1 MWSRKKHAH
10 GGKSSESVFPIGVDI
25 GRAAVKLAQFRM
37 DASGKIVPQAYAI
50 LPFPPEIRGN
60 VNERVRFLVAH
71 LGRMFERGKFQSR
84 NCVLSLPPT
93 EMFVRHLRVPKR
105 EGAAQQVAI
114 RQAIA
119 GELTLPLDEVL
130 LRHLVVGEVY
140 EGGELCQE
148 VLVVAVPMMM
158 FRVYLDVFTRLGLRA
173 DAITI
178 EPIALARCFTVLHHR
193 PAHCATVYLDLGASG
208 TKITIAKGDS
218 VLFHRLLKGG
228 SEGLDYAVSQATRIA
243 QQEVHLL
250 NMRPEGSALSDEK
263 KQAVESEFQQWNS
276 LWMTGVEREIGKSL
290 RYFSS
295 SFRDVP
301 LDRVVFVGGQSRN
314 QAICEDLAKRLRLP
328 AQLGNVSAML
338 EEVLG
343 DWRPLA
349 EKSQSWIG
357 KMKKAT
363 GAEAPVYDILQED
376 YSMAVSSG
384 LSLYALNPHEEG
396 QHHE

>member
-1 MWSRKKHAH
+1 M
-10 GGKSSESVFPIGVDI
+10 FPIGVDI
-25 GRAAVKLAQFRM
+25 GRTAVKLAQFRA
-37 DASGKIVPQAYAI
+37 DASGKIVPRAYAI
-50 LPFPPEIRGN
+50 LPIPPEIRGN
-60 VNERVRFLVAH
+60 VTERVRFLVSR
-71 LGRMFERGKFQSR
+71 LGRMFERGRFQSR

-119 GELTLPLDEVL
+119 SELTLPLDEVL

-158 FRVYLDVFTRLGLRA
+158 FRVYLDVFTRLGLRVE
-173 DAITI
+173 AITI
-178 EPIALARCFTVLHHR
+178 EPVALARCFTVLHHR
-193 PAHCATVYLDLGASG
+193 PEHCATVYLDLGASG
-208 TKITIAKGDS
+208 TKVTIAKGDN

-250 NMRPEGSALSDEK
+250 NMKPSGSALADEK
-263 KQAVESEFQQWNS
+263 KSMIEGEFKQWRS
-276 LWMTGVEREIGKSL
+276 LWMTGIEREIGKSL

-295 SFRDVP
+295 SFRNVP

-314 QAICEDLAKRLRLP
+314 QAICEELAKRLRLP
-328 AQLGNVSAML
+328 AQLGNVGMML
-338 EEVLG
+338 QEVLG
-343 DWRPLA
+343 DWRDLA
-349 EKSQSWIG
+349 RKSQSWIG
-357 KMKKAT
+357 KMKKTA
-363 GAEAPVYDILQED
+363 GAGAQVYDILEED

-384 LSLYALNPHEEG
+384 LSLYALNPQEEG
-396 QHHE
+396 LHHE